1 MRKINS
7 YQSITI
13 EEANQSRIKKQP
25 KFIYF
30 SVEKVLEK
38 EIITMKDLGEQ
49 QSKALQS
56 LESSKKMNELKQK
69 ESTLAQNQINL
80 RKPNNY
86 KMFSY

>member
-1 MRKINS
+1 MHKINS

-49 QSKALQS
+49 QSKAL
-56 LESSKKMNELKQK
+56 
-69 ESTLAQNQINL
+69 
-80 RKPNNY
+80 
-86 KMFSY
+86 